1 MEEIEVFRYIL
12 LTFVMGNGKVVTF
25 LLLKST
31 LRFKIP
37 NRKVIKKVG
46 STGVHSFVQQKTVF
60 YDFPIDVVNFQ
71 AAVTVRANDTNKW
84 VSDIQVT
91 RLEHLV
97 LDTFEMICFRR
108 SQWPTKA

>member
-31 LRFKIP
+31 LCFKIP
-37 NRKVIKKVG
+37 NRKVIKKWGQQG
-46 STGVHSFVQQKTVF
+46 STVLFSKKSFLRLP
-60 YDFPIDVVNFQ
+60 YVVNFQ
-71 AAVTVRANDTNKW
+71 AAVIVRANDTNKW